1 MINRLSRLQQRK
13 LLRRHKEQKAKQLY
27 GFYEDDGLKLGE
39 IPEGKEPVILEF
51 DEESFGEFVAKN
63 AEGWDEVLEINP
75 KNPGTQTGKTRY

>member
-13 LLRRHKEQKAKQLY
+13 LMKKAKRLY

-51 DEESFGEFVAKN
+51 DEESFAEFVAKN
-63 AEGWDEVLEINP
+63 ADGWDEVLEINP